1 MKIKR
6 ILAFLAGIL
15 LAVSAIW
22 VTNQPE
28 QVSASVFQKT
38 TVPKKFRG
46 TWYSYWRN
54 GKVKPFKITRTKINL
69 DGCADGKGGV
79 YKYTKR
85 AYNAK
90 SGSSQLLIK
99 TKGNRMWISA
109 PHGQTSAVYV
119 TNNRKT
125 LYVFVTTWPNTYS
138 KSKFAAKI
146 NYKADSS
153 MSRRDK
159 LSKLVWGNQLREL
172 NRLLNNRGNNSAV
185 T

>member
-38 TVPKKFRG
+38 SVPKKFRG
-46 TWYSYWRN
+46 TWYYYVGN
-54 GKVKPFKITRTKINL
+54 GKVKAYKITRTKINL
-69 DGCADGKGGV
+69 AGCADGKGGV

-90 SGSSQLLIK
+90 SGSSHLLIK
-99 TKGNRMWISA
+99 TKGNGMWICS
-109 PHGQTSAVYV
+109 PHGQTSVAYV
-119 TNNRKT
+119 TGDRKK
-125 LYVFVTTWPNTYS
+125 LYVVS
-138 KSKFAAKI
+138 I
-146 NYKADSS
+146 
-153 MSRRDK
+153 
-159 LSKLVWGNQLREL
+159 LG
-172 NRLLNNRGNNSAV
+172 
-185 T
+185 

>member
-1 MKIKR
+1 
-6 ILAFLAGIL
+6 

-46 TWYSYWRN
+46 TWYRYWGD
-54 GKVKPFKITRTKINL
+54 GKVKPFKITRTEINL
-69 DGCADGKGGV
+69 DGCADSKAGV

-90 SGSSQLLIK
+90 GSLDFYSSHLLIK
-99 TKGNRMWISA
+99 AKGNRMWICV
-109 PHGQTSAVYV
+109 PHGQTSAAYV
-119 TNNRKT
+119 TNNHKT

-138 KSKFAAKI
+138 KSKSAARK

-153 MSRRDK
+153 MSRRGK
-159 LSKLVWGNQLREL
+159 LSKLVWGN
-172 NRLLNNRGNNSAV
+172 
-185 T
+185 

>member
-38 TVPKKFRG
+38 SVPKKFRG
-46 TWYSYWRN
+46 TWYYYVGN
-54 GKVKPFKITRTKINL
+54 GKVKAYKITRTKINL
-69 DGCADGKGGV
+69 AGCADGKAGV

-85 AYNAK
+85 AFNAK
-90 SGSSQLLIK
+90 GSLDYYSSHLLIK
-99 TKGNRMWISA
+99 TKGNRMWISS
-109 PHGQTSAVYV
+109 PHGQTSAAYV
-119 TNNRKT
+119 TNNRKK
-125 LYVFVTTWPNTYS
+125 LYVFVTTWPNTYYKS
-138 KSKFAAKI
+138 KSAARR

-153 MSRRDK
+153 MSRRGK
-159 LSKLVWGNQLREL
+159 LSKLVWGD
-172 NRLLNNRGNNSAV
+172 
-185 T
+185 

>member
-6 ILAFLAGIL
+6 ILAFLAGMLIAIS
-15 LAVSAIW
+15 AVG

-46 TWYSYWRN
+46 TWYGCWGN
-54 GKVKPFKITRTKINL
+54 GKVQPFKITRTEINL
-69 DGCADGKGGV
+69 AGCADGKGGV

-90 SGSSQLLIK
+90 GSSHLLIR
-99 TKGNRMWISA
+99 TKGNRMWICA
-109 PHGQTSAVYV
+109 PHGQTSTAYV
-119 TNNRKT
+119 TNSRKN

-138 KSKFAAKI
+138 KSKSAAKR
-146 NYKADSS
+146 NYKADKTI
-153 MSRRDK
+153 SRRNQ
-159 LSKLVWGNQLREL
+159 LSKLVW
-172 NRLLNNRGNNSAV
+172 
-185 T
+185 

>member
-6 ILAFLAGIL
+6 ILAFLAGMLI
-15 LAVSAIW
+15 AISAFWI
-22 VTNQPE
+22 TNQSE

-46 TWYSYWRN
+46 TWYRYWGN
-54 GKVKPFKITRTKINL
+54 GKVKPFKITRTEINL

-90 SGSSQLLIK
+90 GSSHLLIR
-99 TKGNRMWISA
+99 TKGNRMWICA
-109 PHGQTSAVYV
+109 PHGQTSTAYV
-119 TNNRKT
+119 TNSRKN

-138 KSKFAAKI
+138 KSKSAAKR
-146 NYKADSS
+146 NYKADKTI
-153 MSRRDK
+153 SRRDK
-159 LSKLVWGNQLREL
+159 LSKLVWGN
-172 NRLLNNRGNNSAV
+172 
-185 T
+185 

>member
-6 ILAFLAGIL
+6 ILAFLAGMLIAIS
-15 LAVSAIW
+15 AVWI
-22 VTNQPE
+22 TNQPE

-46 TWYSYWRN
+46 TWYYYVGN
-54 GKVKPFKITRTKINL
+54 GKVKAYKITRTEINL
-69 DGCADGKGGV
+69 DGCADGRTRV

-90 SGSSQLLIK
+90 SGSSNLLIR
-99 TKGNRMWISA
+99 TKGNRMWICV

-138 KSKFAAKI
+138 KSKSAARRD
-146 NYKADSS
+146 YKADSS

-159 LSKLVWGNQLREL
+159 LSKLVWGN
-172 NRLLNNRGNNSAV
+172 
-185 T
+185 

>member
-6 ILAFLAGIL
+6 ILAFLAGMLIAIS
-15 LAVSAIW
+15 AVG

-46 TWYSYWRN
+46 TWYGCWGN
-54 GKVKPFKITRTKINL
+54 GKVQPFKITRTEINL
-69 DGCADGKGGV
+69 AGCADGKGGV

-90 SGSSQLLIK
+90 GSSHLLIR
-99 TKGNRMWISA
+99 TKGNRIRMSYPRGETA
-109 PHGQTSAVYV
+109 AAYV
-119 TNNRKT
+119 TNNRKN

-138 KSKFAAKI
+138 KSKSAAKR
-146 NYKADSS
+146 NYKADKTI
-153 MSRRDK
+153 SRRNQ
-159 LSKLVWGNQLREL
+159 LSKLVW
-172 NRLLNNRGNNSAV
+172 
-185 T
+185 

>member
-15 LAVSAIW
+15 LAISAVWI
-22 VTNQPE
+22 TNQPE

-46 TWYSYWRN
+46 TWYGCWGN
-54 GKVKPFKITRTKINL
+54 GKVQPFKITRSEINL
-69 DGCADGKGGV
+69 TGCADGGARV

-90 SGSSQLLIK
+90 GNDYGSHLLIK
-99 TKGNRMWISA
+99 TRGNRMWICA
-109 PHGQTSAVYV
+109 QHGQTSAACV
-119 TNNRKT
+119 TNNRKK
-125 LYVFVTTWPNTYS
+125 LYVGVDTWVDTYY
-138 KSKFAAKI
+138 KSKAAAKR
-146 NYKADSS
+146 NHKADKS

-159 LSKLVWGNQLREL
+159 LSKLVW
-172 NRLLNNRGNNSAV
+172 
-185 T
+185 

>member
-6 ILAFLAGIL
+6 ILAFLAGMLIAIS
-15 LAVSAIW
+15 AVWI
-22 VTNQPE
+22 TNQPE

-46 TWYSYWRN
+46 TWYRYWGN
-54 GKVKPFKITRTKINL
+54 GKVKSFKITRTEINL
-69 DGCADGKGGV
+69 DGCADSKGGV

-85 AYNAK
+85 AFNAK
-90 SGSSQLLIK
+90 SGSSHLLIK
-99 TKGNRMWISA
+99 TKGNRMWICA
-109 PHGQTSAVYV
+109 PHGQTSAAYV
-119 TNNRKT
+119 TNNRQK

-138 KSKFAAKI
+138 KSKSAAQR

-159 LSKLVWGNQLREL
+159 LSKLVWGN
-172 NRLLNNRGNNSAV
+172 
-185 T
+185 

>member
-6 ILAFLAGIL
+6 ILAFLAGML
-15 LAVSAIW
+15 LAVSAVWLI
-22 VTNQPE
+22 NQPE

-46 TWYSYWRN
+46 TWYRYWGN
-54 GKVKPFKITRTKINL
+54 GKVKPFKIKRTEINL
-69 DGCADGKGGV
+69 DGCADGRGGV

-85 AYNAK
+85 AFNAK
-90 SGSSQLLIK
+90 SDSSHLLIK
-99 TKGNRMWISA
+99 TKGNRMWICT
-109 PHGQTSAVYV
+109 PHGQTSAAYV

-138 KSKFAAKI
+138 KSKSAARK

-159 LSKLVWGNQLREL
+159 LSKLVWGD
-172 NRLLNNRGNNSAV
+172 
-185 T
+185 

>member
-6 ILAFLAGIL
+6 ILAFLAGMLI
-15 LAVSAIW
+15 AVSAFWI
-22 VTNQPE
+22 TNQSE

-46 TWYSYWRN
+46 IWYSCWGN
-54 GKVKPFKITRTKINL
+54 GKVQPFKITRTEINL
-69 DGCADGKGGV
+69 AGCADGKGGV

-90 SGSSQLLIK
+90 GSSHLLIR
-99 TKGNRMWISA
+99 TKGNRMWICA
-109 PHGQTSAVYV
+109 PHGQTSTAYV
-119 TNNRKT
+119 TNSRKN

-138 KSKFAAKI
+138 KSKSAAKR
-146 NYKADSS
+146 NYKADRS

-159 LSKLVWGNQLREL
+159 LSKLVWGN
-172 NRLLNNRGNNSAV
+172 
-185 T
+185 